1 MKIKLNGMFTISSI
15 LLFLLGLGLTVMTS
29 TMLGMISL
37 DANPASIHF
46 AKGVGGALL
55 ALAVMTWLAR
65 NSEPSTARNAL
76 ALGLTLVFL
85 LEGVEYVR
93 AALTGSLQAIGWLLA
108 GMWILL
114 FVFMGLAGRFAMSS
128 ETS

>member
-1 MKIKLNGMFTISSI
+1 MKIKLNAVFTVSSI
-15 LLFLLGLGLTVMTS
+15 FLFLLGLGLTVMTN

-46 AKGVGGALL
+46 AKAVGGALL
-55 ALAVMTWLAR
+55 GLAVMAWFAR
-65 NSEPSTARNAL
+65 NAGPSPARNAL

-93 AALTGSLQAIGWLLA
+93 AILTGSIQAIGWLFA
-108 GMWILL
+108 GMWLIL
-114 FVFMGLAGRFAMSS
+114 FVFMALAGRSAMS